1 MKRQLERI
9 IAPFFLDHRWHTS
22 ISTRTWNH
30 FVEESIPKYF
40 LVSILRS
47 CCKSLSLLLNVKHF
61 RSQLWQLRQCQSR
74 SRTWQVE
81 IFTYKKNR
89 KKILAFNLYVI
100 FTMQATKKGVHL
112 ATSVKNTQQ
121 QGLGAKKKSWSNWLG
136 KKIYR
141 GFSATVPYNYVTG
154 FPHNTD

>member
-9 IAPFFLDHRWHTS
+9 ITPFFLDHRWHTS

-30 FVEESIPKYF
+30 FVEESIPKYL

-100 FTMQATKKGVHL
+100 FIMQATKKGVHL
-112 ATSVKNTQQ
+112 STSVKNTQQ